1 MRSTPPYARIAADI
15 RADIRSGKL
24 SPGDRV
30 PSAREITRRWGVAIA
45 TATKVLAALRGE
57 GLVRPVPG
65 VGTVVAGVGGNGDPG
80 RTGRAPARVG
90 RTRTAERAL
99 DLDAVVTAAIGVA
112 DVEGGTGF
120 SMRRL
125 AAELGVSAMAL
136 YRHVQG
142 KPDLLRAMAGR
153 AFSEDPLPEAPE
165 DWRRG
170 LELAAR
176 REWEIYQ
183 RHPWVLE
190 IVSLHRPLMI
200 DSMVEHTEWS
210 LGLLRRAGAEP
221 DLALWAVV
229 SLHAYTMGM
238 AGQAGIVHLLH
249 LAMPRQEV
257 GHLDGWGR
265 GKYDGGG
272 ALYHMRSRGNT
283 GAKTLSWTLRGKGV
297 ATVRIGS
304 CRTGWIT
311 KRVEV
316 G

>member
-1 MRSTPPYARIAADI
+1 
-15 RADIRSGKL
+15 
-24 SPGDRV
+24 
-30 PSAREITRRWGVAIA
+30 
-45 TATKVLAALRGE
+45 
-57 GLVRPVPG
+57 
-65 VGTVVAGVGGNGDPG
+65 
-80 RTGRAPARVG
+80 
-90 RTRTAERAL
+90 
-99 DLDAVVTAAIGVA
+99 VVTAAIGVA

-165 DWRRG
+165 GWRRG

-200 DSMVEHTEWS
+200 DSLVEHTEWS

-229 SLHAYTMGM
+229 SLNAYTMGM
-238 AGQAGIVHLLH
+238 AGQAVREAEEVRETGVGPEQWWSQQRDRVGSMEHGGRFPYLSELREPLDVDAAFEFG
-249 LAMPRQEV
+249 LARM
-257 GHLDGWGR
+257 LDGFA
-265 GKYDGGG
+265 
-272 ALYHMRSRGNT
+272 AL
-283 GAKTLSWTLRGKGV
+283 V
-297 ATVRIGS
+297 P
-304 CRTGWIT
+304 
-311 KRVEV
+311 
-316 G
+316 